1 MRTRTIL
8 NLLIAIALVFTVAA
22 PAAAQGVATSDR
34 PLVAFGLSF
43 LNVEDTTGTGF
54 GVDFAKQIRT
64 MDKAAISLVGDV
76 SFHHYEFGNAF
87 GFLGGARI
95 TATTAAKY
103 HPFGQFMV
111 GATKFSSS
119 DCEGDGCSETPFTI
133 AFGGGVDVHIND
145 KWNLRG
151 QLDIPIYMF
160 EGDSSTGIRFTV
172 GVSTRIG
179 G

>member
-8 NLLIAIALVFTVAA
+8 NLLIAITLVFTVAA

-43 LNVEDTTGTGF
+43 LNVADSTGTGF
-54 GVDFAKQIRT
+54 GVDFAKQIRP
-64 MDKAAISLVGDV
+64 MDKATISLVGDV
-76 SFHHYEFGNAF
+76 SFHHYEFGSSL

-95 TATTAAKY
+95 TTTSAAKY
-103 HPFGQFMV
+103 HPFGQFML
-111 GATKFSSS
+111 GATRFSES
-119 DCEGDGCSETPFTI
+119 DCDGDFCSDTPFTVS
-133 AFGGGVDVHIND
+133 FGGGVDVHLND
-145 KWNLRG
+145 KWNFRG
-151 QLDIPIYMF
+151 AVDIPIFMF
-160 EGDSSTGIRFTV
+160 EGQSETGIRFTL